1 MSDAVNPA
9 VPTKPSAASTTEGDA
24 SSTGIAATIERL
36 RRHRVRRPRH
46 SELGHVLT
54 AIRREATRQQKRRGG
69 LDEIWEEIAP
79 QALHDRTR
87 VDSVRS
93 GIVRLVVADPSTRYE
108 VDAFLRGGGL
118 QELRLRAGQPIRQV
132 RCEIAPL
139 DAAGVRS

>member
-1 MSDAVNPA
+1 MSDAANQVD
-9 VPTKPSAASTTEGDA
+9 PSESSAISLAEGDA
-24 SSTGIAATIERL
+24 PSTGVAATIERL

-69 LDEIWEEIAP
+69 LDEVWEEIAP
-79 QALHDRTR
+79 QALRDRTR

-108 VDAFLRGGGL
+108 VDAFLRGGGM
-118 QELRLRAGQPIRQV
+118 QEIRLRAEQPIRQV

-139 DAAGVRS
+139 DAAGTRS